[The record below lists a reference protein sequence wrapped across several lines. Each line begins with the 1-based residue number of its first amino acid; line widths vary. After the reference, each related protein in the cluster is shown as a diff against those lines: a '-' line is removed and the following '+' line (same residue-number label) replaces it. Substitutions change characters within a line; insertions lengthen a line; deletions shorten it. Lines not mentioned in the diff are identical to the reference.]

1 MRERQV
7 LEAIEEIS
15 VNWYKKTGDKWWKKL
30 ADMVAEKRKEVKWWL
45 K

>member
-7 LEAIEEIS
+7 LECLEEVANS
-15 VNWYKKTGDKWWKKL
+15 WHKKTDDKWWKKL